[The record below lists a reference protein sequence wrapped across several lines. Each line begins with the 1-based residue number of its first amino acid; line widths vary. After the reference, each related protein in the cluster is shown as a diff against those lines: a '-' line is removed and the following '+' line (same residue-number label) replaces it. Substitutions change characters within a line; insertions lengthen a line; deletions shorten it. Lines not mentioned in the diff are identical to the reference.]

1 MPDEPLANGRL
12 EMYTLN
18 VGQADAHAIITEDG
32 KLNLID
38 ADKTEVGGKLD
49 TILDGRT
56 TPKTETGN
64 IPIETFVLTHFHD
77 DHSGGIE
84 TLYDHGY
91 EIQHAI
97 EPDKN
102 RYELCDPETGK
113 PEKGVT
119 DATFETYI
127 HEMKKHDPKTISQVS
142 EGNSLSSDLD
152 AQVVAPPD
160 EPGTLEFTS
169 PVTGRENTLKPT
181 GANANSIA
189 VKTEGDQ
196 SVLFMGD
203 VENTG
208 GLNGETRLMAQHDSD
223 ESEVDLSADILVI
236 AHHGSDN
243 ATSEEF
249 LKRVDPDMAVISSSL
264 DNDNHHP
271 RDSVLE
277 TLHEHDVAISWT
289 PVHGTIG
296 IDQEKGLSTDQA
308 NTRDTTNA
316 ADLAALK
323 HYCRET
329 DISPEEVE
337 TLAPGNLPEETPDWI
352 INAAPM
358 VAQTPEEVIDAA
370 ITNAETTEDM
380 HQTLQGKE
388 SHPANRQLY
397 FALRNDRNE
406 HVTDASTVRENQ
418 HRRDKAER
426 KQAAAQPSWRDHVQS
441 TLPLIPDPDVPA
453 YNGPTPDEIEG
464 PFKEEELPA
473 AVTDDRTAK
482 GIRDDPFSNE
492 SPPEY
497 LRDAEAHANTAV
509 ENAEN
514 FEALC
519 HGLRGHPGTHTDLRE
534 TIETPETHLPE
545 NLVAR
550 SLERENTQT
559 LSLDRSHDRDRG
571 RGLSR

>member
-1 MPDEPLANGRL
+1 MPGEPLANGRQ
-12 EMYTLN
+12 EIYTLN

-32 KLNLID
+32 TLNLID
-38 ADKTEVGGKLD
+38 ADKTEVGSELD
-49 TILDGRT
+49 TILAERT
-56 TPKTETGN
+56 TPETETGK
-64 IPIETFVLTHFHD
+64 IPIEMFAVTHFHY
-77 DHSGGIE
+77 DHSDGVE

-91 EIQHAI
+91 EIQHVV
-97 EPDKN
+97 EPDEN
-102 RYELCDPETGK
+102 RYAMRDRETGK
-113 PEKGVT
+113 PRKGVKAT
-119 DATFETYI
+119 VSDAYARGLQ
-127 HEMKKHDPKTISQVS
+127 KHGVKSISQIS
-142 EGNSLSSDLD
+142 EGDSLSPNWN
-152 AQVVAPPD
+152 AQIVAPPD
-160 EPGTLEFTS
+160 EPGTLTFTS
-169 PVTGRENTLKPT
+169 PVTGRKNTLKPT

-203 VENTG
+203 VEDTG

-223 ESEVDLSADILVI
+223 ESEVDLSADILVL

-243 ATSEEF
+243 ATSEAF
-249 LKRVDPDMAVISSSL
+249 LKQVDPDSAVISSSL

-271 RDSVLE
+271 RDSVLK
-277 TLHEHDVAISWT
+277 TLHENEVDVYWT
-289 PVHGTIG
+289 PVHGTLHA
-296 IDQEKGLSTDQA
+296 DQEEGLSPDQTNA
-308 NTRDTTNA
+308 LDTTNA
-316 ADLAALK
+316 ADMAALK
-323 HYCRET
+323 HYCRNN
-329 DISPEEVE
+329 DITPEEFE
-337 TLAPGNLPEETPDWI
+337 TLAPGNLPEETPAWI
-352 INAAPM
+352 TDTAPM

-380 HQTLQGKE
+380 YQTLKGKE

-397 FALRNDRNE
+397 VALRNDRNE
-406 HVTDASTVRENQ
+406 HVTDASTVRENRHERKQ
-418 HRRDKAER
+418 AKR
-426 KQAAAQPSWRDHVQS
+426 KQAAAQPSWRDRVQS
-441 TLPLIPDPDVPA
+441 ALPLVPAPDVPA
-453 YNGPTPDEIEG
+453 CNGPAPDEIEG

-482 GIRDDPFSNE
+482 GIRDDPFTNE

-497 LRDAEAHANTAV
+497 LLDAEKHANTAV

-550 SLERENTQT
+550 SREREKTQT
-559 LSLDRSHDRDRG
+559 ISQNRSRDNDRG